1 MMYLF
6 DNQLILCSKSADT
19 HLVYRNRFSLCNLDF
34 KYEENLF
41 NIKYTNPLSPDLNEG
56 TQIFQIYVKNR
67 RQRQQWHYLLQLE
80 IGFSKI
86 KENYTRNVALHN
98 EGKIRMDESNIANE
112 ICQFIRQ
119 CNRQLKIH
127 FKSRR

>member
-1 MMYLF
+1 MYLF
-6 DNQLILCSKSADT
+6 DNQLILCSKLPDAR
-19 HLVYRNRFSLCNLDF
+19 LVYRHRFDLCDLTV
-34 KYEENLF
+34 KYDHRIFHITYAIRELKGESSQL
-41 NIKYTNPLSPDLNEG
+41 
-56 TQIFQIYVKNR
+56 FQIYVKNR

-86 KENYTRNVALHN
+86 KQNYARNMELHN
-98 EGKIRMDESNIANE
+98 EGKIRMDESTMTNE

-127 FKSRR
+127 LKNRR